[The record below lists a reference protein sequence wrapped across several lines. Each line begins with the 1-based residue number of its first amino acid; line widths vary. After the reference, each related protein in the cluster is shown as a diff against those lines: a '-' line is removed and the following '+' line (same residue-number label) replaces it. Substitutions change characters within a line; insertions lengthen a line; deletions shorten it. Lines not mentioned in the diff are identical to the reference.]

1 MDFIP
6 YHYIKYAVKN
16 LNILINLVMICVLM
30 QVLQLPV
37 QQLIFLSLK
46 MEKYTDRFIKALA
59 KIMLIHSWVFV
70 EELSIRIQTLLSKYG
85 VRD

>member
-1 MDFIP
+1 
-6 YHYIKYAVKN
+6 
-16 LNILINLVMICVLM
+16 
-30 QVLQLPV
+30 
-37 QQLIFLSLK
+37 